1 MAREERN
8 HVSCGEDDREEQE
21 DEKMEQFFAL
31 LRNFREACNKR
42 KHELRQRDHE
52 EEINKKMKM
61 KMKMKKNKN
70 KTSKLGPGEEQPS
83 WVPRFEWEDFTAEFE
98 FRRPLIVCPAPY
110 NKKEDKKKQ
119 EDDDG
124 LDLNLTLSPASV

>member
-8 HVSCGEDDREEQE
+8 LVSNGEDDREEQE

-52 EEINKKMKM
+52 EEINKKMK
-61 KMKMKKNKN
+61 KN
-70 KTSKLGPGEEQPS
+70 KTSKLGTGEEQSS
-83 WVPRFEWEDFTAEFE
+83 WVPRFEWEDFTAQFQ
-98 FRRPLIVCPAPY
+98 FQRPLIVCPAPY
-110 NKKEDKKKQ
+110 NKKEDKKKP

-124 LDLNLTLSPASV
+124 LDLDSPGYAR

>member
-8 HVSCGEDDREEQE
+8 HVSSGEDDREEQE

-52 EEINKKMKM
+52 EEINKKMK
-61 KMKMKKNKN
+61 KN
-70 KTSKLGPGEEQPS
+70 KTSKLGPGEEQSS
-83 WVPRFEWEDFTAEFE
+83 WVPRFEWEDFTAQFE

-110 NKKEDKKKQ
+110 NKKEDKKKL